1 MCLLGRQ
8 WFFDKYH
15 VFLRQL
21 NLVKLDSFVAGG
33 WLQAKCW
40 CQVKALLKA
49 KWVYSDSIFLDQRK
63 TLEDLIIHIGFSG
76 FFPCHPPLWTPV
88 RILPQTKALNVN
100 WVFKSIPHSAGLS
113 LVWGVFFSDLKL
125 RFLHLSFTS
134 VDTVRNPPQ
143 TRALHVG
150 WVS

>member
-88 RILPQTKALNVN
+88 RILPQ
-100 WVFKSIPHSAGLS
+100 G
-113 LVWGVFFSDLKL
+113 LKL
-125 RFLHLSFTS
+125 KTTIFIKNRFLCHLIHTLLHSQWLLFCQEYYLKKS
-134 VDTVRNPPQ
+134 WYRGQNPDKFL
-143 TRALHVG
+143 AL
-150 WVS
+150 W